1 MSSRVVNDSLCF
13 SNLRLWKLQDGQWAE
28 GQAGEKVNIPFPVVE
43 QRSGEI
49 VGEEL
54 ARDCKLGKLSVD
66 MVRAAGTR
74 TGGKYTAEKERIT
87 RS

>member
-13 SNLRLWKLQDGQWAE
+13 SNLSLWKLQDGQWAE
-28 GQAGEKVNIPFPVVE
+28 GQAGEKVNIQFPVVE

-54 ARDCKLGKLSVD
+54 ARD
-66 MVRAAGTR
+66 
-74 TGGKYTAEKERIT
+74 
-87 RS
+87 

>member
-1 MSSRVVNDSLCF
+1 MSSRVVNDSLSF
-13 SNLRLWKLQDGQWAE
+13 SNLRLWKLQDGQWAD
-28 GQAGEKVNIPFPVVE
+28 GQAGEKVNIQFSVVE
-43 QRSGEI
+43 QRSGES

-74 TGGKYTAEKERIT
+74 KRGKYTAEKERIT

>member
-28 GQAGEKVNIPFPVVE
+28 EQTGEKVNIQFPVVE
-43 QRSGEI
+43 QQSGEI
-49 VGEEL
+49 AGEEL
-54 ARDCKLGKLSVD
+54 VGDCKLGKLSVD
-66 MVRAAGTR
+66 TVRAAGTR
-74 TGGKYTAEKERIT
+74 KGGKYTAEKERIT